1 MMDLPLADLADLTV
15 APDAPIP
22 AAAPPATSLPVQLW
36 DRVIS
41 EQAPLGWELSLA
53 LAAVTLILTWSPAG
67 YRLVRH
73 LVTLVHEAGHALV
86 AALMGRRLQ
95 GVRLHA
101 DTSGLTVSRGRPD
114 GPGMIAT
121 LLAGYPAPAAAG
133 LAGALLLGAGH
144 AAGVL
149 WALVLTSALMLLLVR
164 NLYGLWVVLALGAA
178 VAALS
183 WWAPGLVLSAAAQLL
198 VWALLLAAP
207 RAVMEMQRQRR
218 RRRTRESDADQLARL
233 SGVPAAG
240 WVGLFWLACVAALLI
255 GASQLLAGAPWP
267 WGGGPAG
274 G

>member
-1 MMDLPLADLADLTV
+1 MMDLPMVGFPQSDLVSV
-15 APDAPIP
+15 ATAPHLPTP
-22 AAAPPATSLPVQLW
+22 AAAQLAASLPVQLW

-41 EQAPLGWELSLA
+41 QQDPVGWELSLA
-53 LAAVTLILTWSPAG
+53 LAAVMLIFTWSPAG

-73 LVTLVHEAGHALV
+73 LVTLVHEAGHAVV
-86 AALMGRRLQ
+86 AALVGRRLR

-133 LAGALLLGAGH
+133 MAGALLLGAGH

-164 NLYGLWVVLALGAA
+164 NLYGLWVVLALGTA
-178 VAALS
+178 VGALS

-198 VWALLLAAP
+198 VWALLLTAP
-207 RAVMEMQRQRR
+207 RAVVELQRQRR
-218 RRRTRESDADQLARL
+218 RTRGSDSDPDQLARL
-233 SGVPAAG
+233 SGVPAVA
-240 WVGLFWLACVAALLI
+240 WVGVFWLLCVAALLI
-255 GASQLLAGAPWP
+255 GGSQLLAGVPWP
-267 WGGGPAG
+267 WGS
-274 G
+274 